1 MKAFKEG
8 GLSQFVNIKINGQ
21 LLGKQ
26 DSHPKANN
34 KPPHFAKIEILN
46 EDFKQSM
53 KTSQLRQY
61 PFNE

>member
-1 MKAFKEG
+1 MKAFNEDV
-8 GLSQFVNIKINGQ
+8 LALFVNFKINCQ

-34 KPPHFAKIEILN
+34 RPHFAKTEILN

-53 KTSQLRQY
+53 KASQSRQY
-61 PFNE
+61 PFK

>member
-8 GLSQFVNIKINGQ
+8 GLAQFVNFKINGQ

-53 KTSQLRQY
+53 KTS
-61 PFNE
+61 

>member
-1 MKAFKEG
+1 MKAFNKG
-8 GLSQFVNIKINGQ
+8 VLALFVNLKINGQ

-34 KPPHFAKIEILN
+34 RPHFAKTEILN

-53 KTSQLRQY
+53 KAY
-61 PFNE
+61 GFVMI